1 MVTITQDGKQVAVV
15 EDSNA
20 AFKWLLRHFDYAIR
34 WGGYRVLG
42 EDGKELPEY
51 AELRKDVL

>member
-1 MVTITQDGKQVAVV
+1 MATK
-15 EDSNA
+15 
-20 AFKWLLRHFDYAIR
+20 RAIR

-51 AELRKDVL
+51 AEMHKYSL